1 MYCIQIKDGKQDIRQ
16 LFYHSEELANKR
28 KEQLIIDYLDHFLY
42 FEEAKIQ
49 VGEVKLNILELL
61 LRSLIKKQYKF
72 NSCIENDVDEYYE
85 NHKFEVSMF
94 LLSFEDEQN

>member
-28 KEQLIIDYLDHFLY
+28 KEQLIIDYLDNFLY

-49 VGEVKLNILELL
+49 VGEVKMHILELL